1 VPSVEGWATWQR
13 QTDDGAVESEQRIA
27 LERPVVEFT
36 RAGAERLGR
45 AYWPEV
51 RRITGS
57 LVRPRQ
63 RGSALELR
71 ALGGPVLLRFGE
83 PTVEASDTRAACSYP
98 ILGGLLASRAAGEIT
113 FEQTAGAMRSTIRG
127 FFPRLAGREG
137 EPDWTGALYNK
148 VQSRAHLAVTRRYF
162 RRLIAEAGR

>member
-1 VPSVEGWATWQR
+1 MPSVEGWATWQR
-13 QTDDGAVESEQRIA
+13 QTGDGAVESEQRIA

-45 AYWPEV
+45 AYWSEV

-71 ALGGPVLLRFGE
+71 VLGGPVLLRFGE
-83 PTVEASDTRAACSYP
+83 PTIEASDTRAACSYP

-137 EPDWTGALYNK
+137 EPDWTGALYNQ

-162 RRLIAEAGR
+162 RRLIVEAGR